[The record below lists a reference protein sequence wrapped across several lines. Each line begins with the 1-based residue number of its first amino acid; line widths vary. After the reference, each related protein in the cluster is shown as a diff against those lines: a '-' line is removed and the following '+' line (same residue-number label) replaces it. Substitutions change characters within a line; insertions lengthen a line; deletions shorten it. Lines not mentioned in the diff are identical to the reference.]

1 MARRKNQVGERRK
14 YSEIEIQELLKALER
29 SGQSRVKFGREHG
42 VRYSTLCSW
51 FYRARR
57 RSQSSQWVEVTD
69 VLKAEAAA
77 SSFPYRFH
85 WPNGLALD
93 LSSEFE
99 SQKVRELLTIAQA
112 SCSL

>member
-14 YSEIEIQELLKALER
+14 YSEIEVQELLEALER
-29 SGQSRVKFGREHG
+29 SEQSRVKFAREHG

-51 FYRARR
+51 LYRARR
-57 RSQSSQWVEVTD
+57 QGRSSQWVEVTD
-69 VLKAEAAA
+69 ALKPEAAA
-77 SSFPYRFH
+77 SSLPYRIH

-99 SQKVRELLTIAQA
+99 SRKVRELLTIV
-112 SCSL
+112 